1 MPDLTRRKL
10 MRALAAAPALASL
23 SGYAQARRQTRNVF
37 LVMTDGLR
45 WQEVFG
51 GADERLI
58 NKENGVSDPDSLRR
72 DYWRDT
78 PAARRE
84 ALMPFLWSTI
94 GQKGQIF
101 GNRAAG
107 SEVSVSN
114 GLNFSYPGYN
124 ETLCGF
130 SDPRIDSNDKIVNP
144 NITVFEWLHQ
154 KPEFRG
160 RVAAFGAWDVFPFIF
175 NVKRAGFPV
184 NAGYDPLTTPPL
196 SPRLEFLN
204 QLKSES
210 KVWDDEAFDTFTF
223 HTALEYMKAHTP
235 RVLFL
240 GLGETDEWAHDG
252 KYAAYLHSAH
262 RVDQALAQLWNTAQ
276 SMVEYRDRHYTD
288 LHLRSRP
295 GRQRG
300 RMAESRP
307 KDSRLERHLDGVSRS
322 RHARIARK
330 AGHGSDSAESSR
342 GHSRSLSRR
351 RLFGGDAE
359 GRAPIGDVLGR

>member
-1 MPDLTRRKL
+1 LPDLTRRKL
-10 MRALAAAPALASL
+10 MRALAAAPAFASL

-130 SDPRIDSNDKIVNP
+130 SDPRIDSNDKIANP
-144 NITVFEWLHQ
+144 NITVFEWLHE
-154 KPEFRG
+154 KPDFRG

-262 RVDQALAQLWNTAQ
+262 RVDQELAQLWNTAQ
-276 SMVEYRDRHYTD
+276 SMVEYRDRTTLIFTCDHGRGDNGVEWRSHGRKIPDSKDIWMAFLGPDTPPLRERRDTAPLQQNQVAATLAAFLGQDYTAAT
-288 LHLRSRP
+288 P
-295 GRQRG
+295 
-300 RMAESRP
+300 
-307 KDSRLERHLDGVSRS
+307 
-322 RHARIARK
+322 K
-330 AGHGSDSAESSR
+330 AGV
-342 GHSRSLSRR
+342 
-351 RLFGGDAE
+351 
-359 GRAPIGDVLGR
+359 PIGDVLGK